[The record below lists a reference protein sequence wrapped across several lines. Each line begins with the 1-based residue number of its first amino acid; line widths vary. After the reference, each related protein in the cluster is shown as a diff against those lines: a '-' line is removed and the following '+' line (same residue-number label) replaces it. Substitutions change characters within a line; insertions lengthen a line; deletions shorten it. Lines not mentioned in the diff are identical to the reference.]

1 MTGSL
6 IGAVVRDGQALFPH
20 GDDVLE
26 AGDRAILFTPSSRVS
41 EVERTL

>member
-6 IGAVVRDGQALFPH
+6 IGAIIRGDEAIFPR

-26 AGDRAILFTPSSRVS
+26 AGDRAIIFTESSRVGR
-41 EVERTL
+41 VEQVL